1 MALAQ
6 RDQDLHTYAD
16 YLTWPDDVRYELIDG
31 VAYAMAPPAPTLE
44 HQDFAGE
51 IYFQLRQALQ
61 GKPCRAFIAP
71 LDVRLPK
78 ADEADEADEAD
89 GHVDT
94 VVQPDVLVVC
104 QPGKLDRRGVRGAP
118 DLAVE
123 VLSPSTASHDHVR
136 KRRAYEQA
144 GVREYWL
151 VHPTDRIVTIY
162 RLENGGFGKP
172 DVFELS
178 GETPVGVLPGV
189 AIAWDDLIRR
199 LPPPE
204 Y

>member
-1 MALAQ
+1 MPLAQ
-6 RDQDLHTYAD
+6 RDSDLHTYAD
-16 YLTWPDDVRYELIDG
+16 YLTWPEDRRYELIDG
-31 VAYAMAPPAPTLE
+31 VAYCMAPAPSLE

-51 IYFQLRQALQ
+51 IYFQLRQALR

-78 ADEADEADEAD
+78 AGEAD
-89 GHVDT
+89 GAVDT

-123 VLSPSTASHDHVR
+123 VLSPSTASHDHLR
-136 KRRAYEQA
+136 KRRVYERA
-144 GVREYWL
+144 GVLEYWL
-151 VHPTDRIVTIY
+151 VHPVDRIVTVY
-162 RLENGGFGKP
+162 RLENGEFGKP
-172 DVFELS
+172 EVYDMAS
-178 GETPVGVLPGV
+178 PTPVGVLPEV
-189 AIAWDDLIRR
+189 AIDWDGLIQR
-199 LPPPE
+199 LPTPE